1 MGIFGIG
8 GSKGKDDETNT
19 VQRSMDSVAVAKK
32 RMMKSKSQRDA
43 EEAQWAAD
51 EAEIK
56 QLDAKEKKPEE
67 QKEKQVQAPEH
78 VATYNPSP
86 AKPAV
91 KSAMKQ
97 KSKFDSER
105 QVRMSTSWTLPRSL
119 CCRACYR
126 RANAL
131 RLGLGGASSC
141 RIGL

>member
-1 MGIFGIG
+1 MGFFGIG

-56 QLDAKEKKPEE
+56 QLDAEEKEPEE

-91 KSAMKQ
+91 KSAMKK
-97 KSKFDSER
+97 KSKFDSDR
-105 QVRMSTSWTLPRSL
+105 QVRKNRGGRVPD
-119 CCRACYR
+119 
-126 RANAL
+126 L
-131 RLGLGGASSC
+131 RNPGVHHVLVGV
-141 RIGL
+141 